1 MKVDK
6 KIKAITCLLS
16 RLRQKKQVR
25 PEEFFKLFTKQQLS
39 DFAEHLK
46 YQKNLEKVKRPS
58 VIQKYAEMVRIGCL
72 YYAKMEYYQRP
83 PSKPDLSRKFSN
95 KAESAFEQALD
106 FIREAV
112 QIDPE
117 LKSWVDRDLYDIR
130 SYCPIG
136 IPRVIGSANAECRD
150 KSKQP
155 NIKLSKRELLMEHLE
170 LALYDLQDHTL
181 EQFMNDEPV
190 ELYCKNKWNIDVTG
204 FKF

>member
-1 MKVDK
+1 MKADK

-25 PEEFFKLFTKQQLS
+25 PEEFSKLFTKQQRN
-39 DFAEHLK
+39 DFAEHLA
-46 YQKNLEKVKRPS
+46 YQKKLEKVKRPA

-72 YYAKMEYYQRP
+72 HYAKMEYYQRP
-83 PSKPDLSRKFSN
+83 PSKPDLSRKFSD
-95 KAESAFEQALD
+95 KADSAFEQALD

-112 QIDPE
+112 QINPE
-117 LKSWVDRDLYDIR
+117 LKTWIDRDLNDIR

-136 IPRVIGSANAECRD
+136 IPRVIGSDSAMCRD

-155 NIKLSKRELLMEHLE
+155 NIKISKRELLIEHLE

-181 EQFMNDEPV
+181 EQFMYDEPV
-190 ELYCKNKWNIDVTG
+190 DLYGRNKRIIDVTG